1 MVTAATAAATTTVLA
16 LVAGLMAAL
25 RVSADRRSGTSEGV
39 ANTTKADELGTIEV
53 RVVVDFLTA
62 SNATNM
68 RFRNETLL
76 FFSLSLSPPLSPLL
90 DFF

>member
-1 MVTAATAAATTTVLA
+1 MVTAATAAAKTTVLA

-25 RVSADRRSGTSEGV
+25 RMKYMSADRHSGSLEGV

-53 RVVVDFLTA
+53 RVVVIFLTA

-68 RFRNETLL
+68 RFRNELL
-76 FFSLSLSPPLSPLL
+76 LFSLSLSLG
-90 DFF
+90 FF

>member
-1 MVTAATAAATTTVLA
+1 MVTAATAAAKTTVLA